1 MTCIGSPS
9 VALLSFTCGDFIE
22 ENSSKKFSRDPLAS
36 CCFLRLGAIRFLL
49 DRTALADS
57 CVVSAK
63 WTGLQ
68 VLVHVWCLQRG
79 LDCRC
84 FIWHCYR
91 TELLMSW
98 QRRLNSPSKSY
109 FETDLLSPYPNNFSL
124 LPSLVNGKLEERLNT
139 YESRLR
145 KMYAYRGQFPEV
157 GSFLPL
163 CIIFYFIWH
172 KNFSSHRCNFYLWIF
187 TTESGF

>member
-1 MTCIGSPS
+1 MFCCSRPVKEYMMFKRNIDMTPQMDDVSSILAVLAWPSQSSLMTCIGSPS

-68 VLVHVWCLQRG
+68 LLVCVWCL
-79 LDCRC
+79 LMD
-84 FIWHCYR
+84 W
-91 TELLMSW
+91 TEINRDWNHLKELF
-98 QRRLNSPSKSY
+98 LNRS
-109 FETDLLSPYPNNFSL
+109 T
-124 LPSLVNGKLEERLNT
+124 SLV
-139 YESRLR
+139 S
-145 KMYAYRGQFPEV
+145 
-157 GSFLPL
+157 
-163 CIIFYFIWH
+163 
-172 KNFSSHRCNFYLWIF
+172 
-187 TTESGF
+187 